1 DPAKVPRRDALEV
14 VPTPVDPD
22 RSPSGGFARADINAD
37 WRFTV
42 GGLSGP
48 RRLQVLRTPPGWMMK
63 AIRLDGTDITD
74 AVLPLGAADQSVSGV
89 EVVLTDRVTQVG
101 GTVTDDRGVGMPDV
115 SVILFGF
122 DRDRW
127 YSGSRFL
134 FKSRSGSDG
143 TFSMTGVP
151 AGSYYTAAV
160 RSLPDDG
167 EDGW

>member
-1 DPAKVPRRDALEV
+1 YVIQARRSAPNRSHEGEFVSVPVMVNGTDVANLIVQTSVGSTISGFFSFDSADPAKVPRRDALEV

-101 GTVTDDRGVGMPDV
+101 GTVTDDRG
-115 SVILFGF
+115 
-122 DRDRW
+122 
-127 YSGSRFL
+127 
-134 FKSRSGSDG
+134 
-143 TFSMTGVP
+143 
-151 AGSYYTAAV
+151 
-160 RSLPDDG
+160 
-167 EDGW
+167 